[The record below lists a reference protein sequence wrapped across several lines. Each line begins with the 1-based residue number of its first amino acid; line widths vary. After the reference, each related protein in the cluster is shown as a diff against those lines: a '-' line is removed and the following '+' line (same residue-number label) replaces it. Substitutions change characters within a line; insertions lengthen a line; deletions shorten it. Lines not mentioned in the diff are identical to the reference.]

1 VEALEQRC
9 RGEVVTEF
17 FLLYFVL
24 LAVTGWLTHSALNYL
39 NYHGEIRR
47 RRVLKIIERRLREE
61 D

>member
-24 LAVTGWLTHSALNYL
+24 LAVTGWLTHSALNYVD
-39 NYHGEIRR
+39 YHLHR
-47 RRVLKIIERRLREE
+47 RRVLKLIERRLQEK